1 MWSSICGVS
10 DRRKDLVKLQAGE
23 YVALSKVE
31 TVLKL
36 CNLVDNICAYADS
49 TKLFPVCLIVPND
62 KCLVALAHTLGI
74 TVAIDQWT
82 QLCDNMDV
90 EKAVLKELQVQ
101 GRKGVSQRRVGS
113 GRVGSG
119 RVGSGRVGSGRVGS
133 GRVGSGRVG
142 SGRVGSGRVGSGRV
156 KYLYYSCSIQYNTWI
171 FEMSSTCILLL
182 KLFQCSILIL
192 KFQILVLE
200 FVYSL

>member
-1 MWSSICGVS
+1 M
-10 DRRKDLVKLQAGE
+10 KLQAGE

-36 CNLVDNICAYADS
+36 SNLVDNICAYADS

-74 TVAIDQWT
+74 TVAIDNWT

-101 GRKGVSQRRVGS
+101 GRKGVSHCQVRS
-113 GRVGSG
+113 GQVRSG
-119 RVGSGRVGSGRVGS
+119 QVRSGQVRSGQVRS
-133 GRVGSGRVG
+133 GQVRSGQVR
-142 SGRVGSGRVGSGRV
+142 
-156 KYLYYSCSIQYNTWI
+156 YLCYNYPIQYLDI
-171 FEMSSTCILLL
+171 
-182 KLFQCSILIL
+182 
-192 KFQILVLE
+192 
-200 FVYSL
+200 